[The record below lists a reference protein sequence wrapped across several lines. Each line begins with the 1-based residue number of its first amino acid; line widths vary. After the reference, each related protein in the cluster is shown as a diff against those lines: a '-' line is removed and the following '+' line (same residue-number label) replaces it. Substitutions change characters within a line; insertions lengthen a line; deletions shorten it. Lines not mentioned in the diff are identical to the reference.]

1 MILKSFCYY
10 SASFEQKDASV
21 SPSGEGT
28 RAEPAGIWEEAETEQ
43 RHRGSSDDGVT
54 TINIIKLSELF

>member
-1 MILKSFCYY
+1 MLSTACSGGTLLLKH
-10 SASFEQKDASV
+10 KDASV